1 MAVPPRPGNEVG
13 SSSELG
19 PRNGPSPQVPRA
31 LPDNSRRAGTTAV
44 VLIVAALIVIALLV
58 LL

>member
-13 SSSELG
+13 SLFEDDPRNDPSPRG
-19 PRNGPSPQVPRA
+19 PRPLS
-31 LPDNSRRAGTTAV
+31 DNSRRAGTTAV
-44 VLIVAALIVIALLV
+44 VLIAAALIAIVLLV

>member
-13 SSSELG
+13 SSLEDD
-19 PRNGPSPQVPRA
+19 PRNDPSPQVPRP
-31 LPDNSRRAGTTAV
+31 LQDNSRRAGTTAV
-44 VLIVAALIVIALLV
+44 VLIAAALIAIALLV